1 MDMPSGTRRSL
12 RSRTSSPSRC
22 GSRTTLF
29 ASAVTSSPCCSPRR
43 RSTTPG
49 SSSSGSGQCSTK
61 SRPAALIGSPISV
74 RASAMPRVRTM
85 RATRRRCF
93 ASPTRRST
101 RPNAAAPG
109 WASSRA
115 PSTHVPRSPTIRPCV
130 GVTEHGKERRC
141 RLSRRPS
148 GTVQKVVLSELDGGE
163 RVISERVASVRS
175 VALGFW
181 IDVGSRDE
189 RADRAGV
196 SHFIEHLLFK
206 GTRRFD
212 AQEIAETFDA
222 MGAELNAATSRE
234 NTVVYARVPD
244 KHVERALEV
253 MTDMVFAP
261 SFAEID
267 QEREVVLEEIA
278 MYEDT
283 PQELV
288 HDLFSEAVFADH
300 PLGRPVI
307 GTANVISSVSRR
319 ALSGYHR
326 TAYSPGNVVVAAA
339 GNLEHDR
346 LVGLLQRSERRAGAP
361 ARAGTRVRRPLARLP
376 GPGLRFQR
384 KETEQYHLCL
394 GAIGIS
400 RSDRRRF
407 AASLLDSIL
416 GGSASS
422 RLFQEIREK
431 RGMAYAVYS
440 FGAQYTDTGV
450 VGIYVGTREENLG
463 PCVEICVEQIG
474 EIAAGRLRKG
484 ELERAKEN
492 LKGRI
497 VLSLESTSNR
507 MSRLGK
513 SLVTDTE
520 LLTVERVMA
529 EIEAVEADERAEL
542 AAALLPPER
551 LAAAGVGPD
560 EARFRAAVGLASSS
574 LGQEAAA

>member
-1 MDMPSGTRRSL
+1 M
-12 RSRTSSPSRC
+12 SRY
-22 GSRTTLF
+22 LL
-29 ASAVTSSPCCSPRR
+29 
-43 RSTTPG
+43 PG
-49 SSSSGSGQCSTK
+49 
-61 SRPAALIGSPISV
+61 
-74 RASAMPRVRTM
+74 
-85 RATRRRCF
+85 
-93 ASPTRRST
+93 
-101 RPNAAAPG
+101 
-109 WASSRA
+109 
-115 PSTHVPRSPTIRPCV
+115 HV
-130 GVTEHGKERRC
+130 
-141 RLSRRPS
+141 RRP
-148 GTVQKVVLSELDGGE
+148 GGFAYDRDVQKVVLSELDSGE
-163 RVISERVASVRS
+163 RVVSERVPSVRS

-189 RADRAGV
+189 RDERAGV

-206 GTRRFD
+206 GSRRFD

-244 KHVERALEV
+244 HRLEMALEV
-253 MTDMVFAP
+253 MTDMVYAP
-261 SFAEID
+261 SFAELD

-288 HDLFSEAVFADH
+288 HDLFSEAVFGGH

-307 GTANVISSVSRR
+307 GTAGVISTVSRR
-319 ALSGYHR
+319 ALTGYHR
-326 TAYSPGNVVVAAA
+326 TAYAPGNIVLAAA
-339 GNLEHDR
+339 GNIAHDR
-346 LVGLLQRSERRAGAP
+346 LVALLQRSERHAGAP
-361 ARAGTRVRRPLARLP
+361 ARSGTRVRRPLAKPPLP
-376 GPGLRFQR
+376 QLRFQA
-384 KETEQYHLCL
+384 KDTEQYHLCL
-394 GAIGIS
+394 GATGIS

-440 FGAQYTDTGV
+440 FAAQYTDTGV
-450 VGIYVGTREENLG
+450 VGVYVGTREENLG
-463 PCVEICVEQIG
+463 ACVEVCVEQIG
-474 EIAAGRLRKG
+474 EIAAGCLRKG

-497 VLSLESTSNR
+497 VLSLESTANR

-529 EIEAVEADERAEL
+529 EIDAVNEDELAEL
-542 AAALLPPER
+542 ASILLPPER
-551 LAAAGVGPD
+551 LAAAGVGSD
-560 EARFRAAVGLASSS
+560 EDRFRAAVGRASTE
-574 LGQEAAA
+574 LVEQEAA